1 MQVNIDINYNN
12 WLKEIPKDEVEST
25 VNKYLK
31 LGYLTSTLTTSQL
44 NISNEIFNPIQ
55 NSLDQISQHQENKL
69 ELIGTQINEN
79 LDFVKQ
85 SIDKL
90 TQYTNKSVT
99 KGFYGEK
106 CVEELISQNFPDYT
120 ITNNTH
126 NPHNSDYELQNLK
139 GQKFMIEVKNY
150 TRNVPTSEVN
160 KFISDLE
167 SSNIEIGLFFSLNTG
182 ICNKKRFKIDTLESN
197 KKIIYLPNI
206 QQETSM
212 IIMAILMAESLYDV
226 QLNSN
231 KKINECNLM
240 IIYEELQLF
249 YDNYNSLIQTV
260 KDSKNSIEK
269 TLFNMY
275 NSLIDHDL
283 KIKNYLKNVQIRMNE
298 ELFNFNSIYIESKYN
313 DLEILINN
321 IQDKHVKSIYYDLL
335 KYISEKEFNVK
346 IDQIDNYHW
355 IINDN
360 YEIQL
365 NKKKINLI
373 IEGNNIQIF
382 NSKLFS
388 QLII

>member
-1 MQVNIDINYNN
+1 MIRLII
-12 WLKEIPKDEVEST
+12 LLI
-25 VNKYLK
+25 
-31 LGYLTSTLTTSQL
+31 
-44 NISNEIFNPIQ
+44 NISNDIFNPIQ
-55 NSLDQISQHQENKL
+55 NSLEQLSLHQENKL
-69 ELIGTQINEN
+69 EIISTQINEN

-90 TQYTNKSVT
+90 TQYSNKSVT

-106 CVEELISQNFPDYT
+106 WVEELISQNFPDYT
-120 ITNNTH
+120 VTNNTH

-182 ICNKKRFKIDTLESN
+182 ICNKKRFKIDNLESN

-206 QQETSM
+206 QQEKSM

-249 YDNYNSLIQTV
+249 YDNYNSIIQTV

-275 NSLIDHDL
+275 NSLIENDL

-298 ELFNFNSIYIESKYN
+298 ELFHYNSIYIDINYI
-313 DLEILINN
+313 DLERFINT
-321 IQDKHVKSIYYDLL
+321 IQDKNIKSIYYDLYQ
-335 KYISEKEFNVK
+335 YIIDKEFNVK
-346 IDQIDNYHW
+346 VDQIDNYNW
-355 IINDN
+355 IINNN

-365 NKKKINLI
+365 NKKRINLI
-373 IEGNNIQIF
+373 IQGNNIQIF
-382 NSKLFS
+382 NSKLFEK
-388 QLII
+388 LII

>member
-1 MQVNIDINYNN
+1 M
-12 WLKEIPKDEVEST
+12 
-25 VNKYLK
+25 
-31 LGYLTSTLTTSQL
+31 
-44 NISNEIFNPIQ
+44 
-55 NSLDQISQHQENKL
+55 
-69 ELIGTQINEN
+69 
-79 LDFVKQ
+79 
-85 SIDKL
+85 
-90 TQYTNKSVT
+90 
-99 KGFYGEK
+99 
-106 CVEELISQNFPDYT
+106 
-120 ITNNTH
+120 
-126 NPHNSDYELQNLK
+126 
-139 GQKFMIEVKNY
+139 
-150 TRNVPTSEVN
+150 
-160 KFISDLE
+160 
-167 SSNIEIGLFFSLNTG
+167 FFSLNTG

-275 NSLIDHDL
+275 NSLIEHDL

-298 ELFNFNSIYIESKYN
+298 ELFNFNSIYIETKYN

-321 IQDKHVKSIYYDLL
+321 IQDKNVKSIYYDLFQ
-335 KYISEKEFNVK
+335 YISKKEFNIK